1 MSEHQPQDQ
10 TPEDYWAVENARSI
24 VEIPVEQ
31 LSDDEARGELIRR
44 ALAGQDV
51 YAYTPMAQEVYVLWV
66 RQRRPDTESRFAPM
80 AWARLWRAGLQP
92 EHTEGSQ

>member
-1 MSEHQPQDQ
+1 MPKESLP
-10 TPEDYWAVENARSI
+10 NARSI

-51 YAYTPMAQEVYVLWV
+51 YAYTPMAQEAYVLWV
-66 RQRRPDTESRFAPM
+66 RQPHPETESRFAPM
-80 AWARLWRAGLQP
+80 DWAGLWRAGLQP
-92 EHTEGSQ
+92 EYTEGSK

>member
-10 TPEDYWAVENARSI
+10 TPEAYWAVENARSI

-66 RQRRPDTESRFAPM
+66 RQRRPDVEARFAPM
-80 AWARLWRAGLQP
+80 DWARLWRAGLQP
-92 EHTEGSQ
+92 EYTEGSK